1 MLVVA
6 NNYQP
11 AFPRLE
17 DYLKTIG
24 RRKLVAP
31 LYQDLVKTASGTE
44 VAKRVFKKARPG
56 YHPETTK
63 AIEAIV
69 EPKERLTA
77 E

>member
-1 MLVVA
+1 MLVIA

-17 DYLKTIG
+17 DYLTAIG
-24 RRKLVAP
+24 RRKLIGP
-31 LYQDLVKTASGTE
+31 LYQELMKTGSGTE
-44 VAKRVFKKARPG
+44 VAKRVFKKARRG

-69 EPKERLTA
+69 EPKDDSA